1 MPPKNILNER
11 LFFDFAVQSQKTSA
25 RSLFYSSGRGGEI
38 LFTHPSYR
46 PLATNLSFHE
56 LNGLGL
62 RFEKQVSFSGLC
74 PFKKAKPGSKPKII
88 V

>member
-1 MPPKNILNER
+1 LILPCKVKKQA
-11 LFFDFAVQSQKTSA
+11 LVHYFILQAGAVKYF
-25 RSLFYSSGRGGEI
+25 LP
-38 LFTHPSYR
+38 HPSYR

>member
-1 MPPKNILNER
+1 LILPCKIK
-11 LFFDFAVQSQKTSA
+11 KTSA

-46 PLATNLSFHE
+46 PLTTNLFFHE